1 MKYNTKKV
9 EQSRWHQTMERFRE
23 IITQL
28 SKDNRSFQNK
38 RIDKGF
44 YAFIFQH

>member
-1 MKYNTKKV
+1 MKDLDL
-9 EQSRWHQTMERFRE
+9 E
-23 IITQL
+23 IIPDRLESLNVHVKITITD
-28 SKDNRSFQNK
+28 KRSFQNK